1 MIELT
6 RLKGAKFALNSEQIE
21 TIEETPDTVITLLN
35 GHKYVVRERTREVI
49 SLIEAFGR
57 NSSPSWDDP
66 SS

>member
-6 RLKGAKFALNSEQIE
+6 KLKGVKFALNSEQIE

-35 GHKYVVRERTREVI
+35 GHKYVVRERTREII
-49 SLIEAFGR
+49 SLIEAFRR
-57 NSSPSWDDP
+57 NSSPQWDGP